1 MIEVVIGS
9 YMILPSLFN
18 YIVAN
23 YKRNKTIKKI
33 KEKLDEKGYI
43 VDKRMEKDI
52 VRKIIVDYEEDYED
66 SDWHNDKALS
76 FAPIIRWQLLPFNI
90 KYLCGD
96 YSYLNEVYLYYEDIV
111 DDDEKVISFLEKRG
125 YITVDEEKKKWIND
139 RDNAL
144 KDLEKKY
151 DNDIENENKDRKN
164 AIEIRENDN
173 LEMLKLKRKWLDEM
187 IELKTKSQ
195 KENDNILEKEIKK
208 QNNDVELDNLSL
220 KYTPDK
226 KKKN

>member
-1 MIEVVIGS
+1 MTWIMYAVLPTLIDVI
-9 YMILPSLFN
+9 
-18 YIVAN
+18 IVKH
-23 YKRNKTIKKI
+23 KRNKTIKKI

-43 VDKRMEKDI
+43 VDEKAKKRIPKFVI
-52 VRKIIVDYEEDYED
+52 KNYFKEDYAK
-66 SDWHNDKALS
+66 SDWALDIS
-76 FAPIIRWQLLPFNI
+76 LSYLPIIRLLLIFSNI
-90 KYLCGD
+90 SYLCGNYEGD
-96 YSYLNEVYLYYEDIV
+96 NKIYKVLEDIV
-111 DDDEKVISFLEKRG
+111 SESDDLIRILEKNK
-125 YITVDEEKKKWIND
+125 YISVDKEKQQWIND

-195 KENDNILEKEIKK
+195 KENDNISAEEIKK
-208 QNNDVELDNLSL
+208 ENSNVELDNLSL
-220 KYTPDK
+220 KYK
-226 KKKN
+226 R

>member
-1 MIEVVIGS
+1 MIGVGS
-9 YMILPSLFN
+9 YIILPSLFN

-52 VRKIIVDYEEDYED
+52 VRKIIVDYEEEDYEH

-76 FAPIIRWQLLPFNI
+76 FAPIIRWIILPVNI
-90 KYLCGD
+90 KFLCGD
-96 YSYLNEVYLYYEDIV
+96 SSLNETYWYYEDIV
-111 DDDEKVISFLEKRG
+111 DDDEKVISFLEERG

-164 AIEIRENDN
+164 AIEIYENDN
-173 LEMLKLKRKWLDEM
+173 LEMLKLKRKFLDEM
-187 IELKTKSQ
+187 IELKKSQ